1 MQLPSTT
8 TDGRNERNFRTFTQG
23 LRKLGKHQ
31 TIDIV
36 GHFEVKHKFPSAT
49 ALQLQQQGDWG
60 SYSFSLIVDH
70 FLQKETL
77 LRRTQHVPDQKEIQG
92 TRWMQSFSIA
102 S

>member
-1 MQLPSTT
+1 MSYCWFTPHSAVIFGLGCLTLAFSFSPSQAMQLPSTT

-49 ALQLQQQGDWG
+49 ALQLQQQGD
-60 SYSFSLIVDH
+60 
-70 FLQKETL
+70 
-77 LRRTQHVPDQKEIQG
+77 
-92 TRWMQSFSIA
+92 
-102 S
+102 